1 MLRDYNISGRI
12 NLMEIP
18 VLLHMLHFWKVR
30 KGWTN
35 VPVLRPVTGQGSS
48 NKLKETKN
56 FASLVFDRMTSSSK
70 IVFRKLK
77 H

>member
-1 MLRDYNISGRI
+1 
-12 NLMEIP
+12 MEIP

-35 VPVLRPVTGQGSS
+35 VPVLRPVTDQGSS

-56 FASLVFDRMTSSSK
+56 FALGTLQTIGLCTLNIVGTNNVFTYFIYDENG
-70 IVFRKLK
+70 RK
-77 H
+77 